1 MFSYILT
8 WNLGR
13 EGLVSLLQLLIYLVM
28 EVDDFLE
35 FFYGIKT
42 QSPIREGL
50 ASLS

>member
-28 EVDDFLE
+28 EVDDFPE
-35 FFYGIKT
+35 FFM
-42 QSPIREGL
+42 
-50 ASLS
+50 ALSVTT

>member
-8 WNLGR
+8 WSLGR

-28 EVDDFLE
+28 EVDDFPE

-42 QSPIREGL
+42 LSPVREGL
-50 ASLS
+50 AGSS